1 MESPQPRQVDREQ
14 PLTEH
19 MELRDKGIRLALIP
33 FFGIVI
39 PNLTGVFG
47 ALEPQSL
54 MYWAGYP
61 YFILLSFLVWQG
73 NRFFLLKQREH
84 FDWFNH
90 PVRKI
95 IVLLLVSAFYTAP
108 LAVLMHVGWY
118 SMAGFAGPDW
128 NAIRL
133 STLTIVICVI
143 FITHVY
149 EMVYLIQ
156 LRASDTLHLERLERA
171 KIEAELMAL
180 KNQID
185 PHFMINALN
194 VLSFLIEHDR
204 AKALQFNSALA
215 DAYRYILRN
224 KSQELVLLMDEIEFL
239 GHYCSLLKLRF
250 SEGIQ
255 ISLPADKD
263 LLKAYLI
270 PPISLQVLLEN
281 AVKHNHFSAEQP
293 LELRLTIQQD
303 AISVCNEVR
312 RKSPASAPSNI
323 GLKNLDERYRLIM
336 QEGIQIDSAGSR
348 FTVTLPLLRTS

>member
-1 MESPQPRQVDREQ
+1 MEFPQASQIDREQ
-14 PLTEH
+14 PLTEQ
-19 MELRDKGIRLALIP
+19 MEIRDKGIRLALIP

-39 PNLTGVFG
+39 PNLTGVLG
-47 ALEPQSL
+47 DLQPQSPK
-54 MYWAGYP
+54 YWASYP

-95 IVLLLVSAFYTAP
+95 IVLLLVSVFYTAP
-108 LAVLMHVGWY
+108 LAVLMHVAWY
-118 SMAGFAGPDW
+118 SMAGFASPDW
-128 NAIRL
+128 NAIWL
-133 STLTIVICVI
+133 STLIIVICVI
-143 FITHVY
+143 FITHIY

-156 LRASDTLHLERLERA
+156 LRESDTLHFERLERA
-171 KIEAELMAL
+171 KVEAELTAL

-204 AKALQFNSALA
+204 EKALQFNSAMA
-215 DAYRYILRN
+215 DAYRYILQN
-224 KSQELVLLMDEIEFL
+224 KNRELVLLKDEIEFL

-250 SEGIQ
+250 SEAIQ
-255 ISLPADKD
+255 IRLPADQD

-270 PPISLQVLLEN
+270 PPVSLQVLLEN
-281 AVKHNHFSAEQP
+281 AVKHNHFSVEQP
-293 LELRLTIQQD
+293 LEILLTIQRD

-312 RKSPASAPSNI
+312 RKSPGSTPSNI
-323 GLKNLDERYRLIM
+323 GLKNLDERYRHIM
-336 QEGIQIDSAGSR
+336 QEGIRIDSGSR
-348 FTVTLPLLRTS
+348 FIVTLPLLRTS

>member
-1 MESPQPRQVDREQ
+1 MEIHQLKQVDLEQ
-14 PLTEH
+14 PLAEH

-47 ALEPQSL
+47 TLQPQSL

-73 NRFFLLKQREH
+73 NRFFLVKQREH

-95 IVLLLVSAFYTAP
+95 IVLLLVSALYTAP
-108 LAVLMHVGWY
+108 LAVLMHLGWY
-118 SMAGFAGPDW
+118 SMAGFPGPDW

-133 STLTIVICVI
+133 STLTIVICVV
-143 FITHVY
+143 FITHIY

-156 LRASDTLHLERLERA
+156 LRESDLLHFERLERA
-171 KIEAELMAL
+171 KIEAELTAL

-194 VLSFLIEHDR
+194 ALSFLIEHDR
-204 AKALQFNSALA
+204 EKALQFNSALA

-224 KSQELVLLMDEIEFL
+224 KSQELVLLKDEIEFL

-293 LELRLTIQQD
+293 LEVHLTIQRD
-303 AISVCNEVR
+303 TISVCNEVR
-312 RKSPASAPSNI
+312 RKSSSNAPSNI

-336 QEGIQIDSAGSR
+336 QEGIRIDSAGTR
-348 FTVTLPLLRTS
+348 FTVTLPLLKAS

>member
-1 MESPQPRQVDREQ
+1 MGLQREHVELKQPVA
-14 PLTEH
+14 EH
-19 MELRDKGIRLALIP
+19 MELHDKGIRLALIP

-47 ALEPQSL
+47 SLKPQSSI
-54 MYWAGYP
+54 YWAGYP

-108 LAVLMHVGWY
+108 LAVLMHLGWY

-133 STLTIVICVI
+133 STLTIVICAV
-143 FITHVY
+143 FITHIY

-156 LRASDTLHLERLERA
+156 LRESDMLYFERLERA
-171 KIEAELMAL
+171 KIQAELTAL

-185 PHFMINALN
+185 PHFMFNSLNA
-194 VLSFLIEHDR
+194 LSFLIEHDR
-204 AKALQFNSALA
+204 EKALQFNTALA
-215 DAYRYILRN
+215 DVYRYILLN
-224 KSQELVLLMDEIEFL
+224 KSQELVLLKDEIEFL
-239 GHYCSLLKLRF
+239 GHYCALLKLRF

-255 ISLPADKD
+255 ISLPADED
-263 LLKAYLI
+263 LLNTYLI

-281 AVKHNHFSAEQP
+281 AVKHNQFSVEQP
-293 LELRLTIQQD
+293 LQVRLAIERDT
-303 AISVCNEVR
+303 ISVCNEVR
-312 RKSPASAPSNI
+312 RRSPSNASSNV

-336 QEGIQIDSAGSR
+336 QEGIRVDSAGSR
-348 FTVTLPLLRTS
+348 FTVTLPLLKAS